1 MAPPSSHWPSF
12 REAHAPTVPVTLVS
26 HFAVAVGVAPAPA
39 THVGMG
45 AGELGAGGGGEGEGG
60 GDGDGETPKTAVYV
74 PEMTLGS
81 LYVPAAFCIT
91 ASSARPSGVSPSFV
105 STELL

>member
-45 AGELGAGGGGEGEGG
+45 AGELGAGGGD
-60 GDGDGETPKTAVYV
+60 DGDGETPKTAVYV